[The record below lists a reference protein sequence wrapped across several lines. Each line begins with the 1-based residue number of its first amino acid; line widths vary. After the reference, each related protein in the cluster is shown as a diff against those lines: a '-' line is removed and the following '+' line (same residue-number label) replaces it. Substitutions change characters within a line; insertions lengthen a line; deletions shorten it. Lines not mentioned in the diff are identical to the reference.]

1 MTLSI
6 LCITNNQHVQ
16 VTWFVCQL
24 QRMATTLG
32 AELVL
37 GLDRERAQRANWRSL
52 ANVTLNLSAD
62 QLQEDVMDQAV
73 EACSGEWVLRLDDDE
88 QASPALVRWLQTGDY
103 ARIDARVYA
112 FPRVYLY
119 PDTRHILTNAGMYPD
134 LQTRLGRKA
143 CMYGVNY
150 VHAGN
155 RNGTGQIVPYAIEHH
170 NLLVKSETERRS
182 ILARYEG
189 LRPGAGTRPEYAR
202 YNVPEM
208 FYPAL
213 ETKPYTD
220 GDYSA

>member
-1 MTLSI
+1 VTLSI
-6 LCITNNQHVQ
+6 LCITNNQHAQ

-24 QRMATTLG
+24 QRLATTLG

-37 GLDRERAQRANWRSL
+37 GLDRERAQRAKFRSL
-52 ANVTLNLSAD
+52 ATVALELNAD

-73 EACSGEWVLRLDDDE
+73 DACSGAWVLRLDDDE
-88 QASPALVRWLQTGDY
+88 QASPALIHWLQTGAY
-103 ARIDARVYA
+103 EQINAPVYA
-112 FPRVYLY
+112 FPRVYLW
-119 PDTRHILTNAGMYPD
+119 PDAQHLLSNAGMYPD

-155 RNGTGQIVPYAIEHH
+155 RHGTGQVVPYAIEHH
-170 NLLVKSETERRS
+170 NLLVKSEAERRA
-182 ILARYEG
+182 ILDRYER

-208 FYPAL
+208 FYTAL
-213 ETKPYTD
+213 ETKPYRD